1 MLRMFLIA
9 PICLALSVFASEA
22 GPLQMNSPEET
33 RSTAFVFPVVGT
45 GPGASDSFWDTNITL
60 LNLSGVD
67 ANVVLEFFEASSEG
81 RTEPTVSRQILL
93 ENEEQSSLTMTLL
106 AIPPGFGAM
115 RVLSTQPIIAVA
127 RIFNEP
133 AGEEGAL
140 GQFVPALPPSAER
153 RAGALPMLSNVHPAA
168 GYGSR
173 SNIGW
178 FNDGETPVLVTFRFH
193 RPGGAGP
200 GTVIGTVTRLVEP
213 RSQQQVTLNDLV
225 SHLEP
230 EQSLYVTFAT
240 EGGPLYVYASRIDN
254 ASGDPIFIPA
264 Q

>member
-1 MLRMFLIA
+1 MFRIFLVLT
-9 PICLALSVFASEA
+9 ICLVSPVFASEQE
-22 GPLQMNSPEET
+22 PLQTTGSEET

-45 GPGASDSFWDTNITL
+45 GPGADDSFWDTNITL
-60 LNLSGVD
+60 LNLSGAD
-67 ANVVLEFFEASSEG
+67 ANVVLEFFEASPEG
-81 RTEPTVSRQILL
+81 RTEPTVTRQMLL

-140 GQFVPALPPSAER
+140 GQFVPALTPSAER
-153 RAGALPMLSNVHPAA
+153 MTGALPMLSNVHPLA

-178 FNDGETPVLVTFRFH
+178 FNEGDTPVLVTFEFH

-200 GTVIGTVTRLVEP
+200 GTVIGAATRQVEP
-213 RSQQQVTLNDLV
+213 RSQQQVRLNDLV

-230 EQSLYVTFAT
+230 EQNLYVIFTT
-240 EGGPLYVYASRIDN
+240 EGGSLYVYASRIDN
-254 ASGDPIFIPA
+254 ISGDPVFIPA